1 MARIQVVTAITL
13 NGFLPEPA
21 GTLVSWVRNDR
32 RGFPFWRERC
42 SALILPHSIL
52 DLLCEKD
59 NRVDSFTYLAEIIEP
74 ESVELLRGLF
84 LYDLV
89 DELVVYQLP
98 FSAGQGISV
107 LNTFRPQHWELHKTT
122 SFPTASAALSTA
134 NLARCNLH
142 FAKNL
147 AFCKTFSTSIFIRKI
162 FISLY
167 FNGMAMPFDEMHGHW
182 YAISPICS
190 ITCCAT
196 RCKQNYYL
204 R

>member
-1 MARIQVVTAITL
+1 MAKKDKDKEKELSNDESTGGKIVTVLIVCAIIIIWLAVFGVLIKLDVGNFGSEVLYPALKDVPVVNWI
-13 NGFLPEPA
+13 LPEPA
-21 GTLVSWVRNDR
+21 GALVSWVRNDR

-59 NRVDSFTYLAEIIEP
+59 NRDDSFTYLAEIIEQ
-74 ESVELLRGLF
+74 ESVKLLRGLF

-122 SFPTASAALSTA
+122 SFSNGICRLIYRKS
-134 NLARCNLH
+134 
-142 FAKNL
+142 
-147 AFCKTFSTSIFIRKI
+147 CK
-162 FISLY
+162 
-167 FNGMAMPFDEMHGHW
+167 M
-182 YAISPICS
+182 
-190 ITCCAT
+190 
-196 RCKQNYYL
+196 
-204 R
+204 